1 MSDAKDKSGKQSK
14 DSEAQGPL
22 GGERLA
28 EARRVQQISVVDIA
42 KELHLDEPKVRAL
55 ERNEFDV
62 LGAPVFAK
70 GHLRKY
76 AQLVQVNADDVM
88 ADYYQLNRKAGMPQV
103 VSVRPRAR
111 REMSP
116 GPWIA
121 VIVVIILVATA
132 YWWFTIPSAPVV
144 DEPQPDLLPQ
154 AITEAPEAQGVEL
167 GVDDTAI
174 LESVAADAATSE
186 PAPPEPEEGA
196 TDSARRETGD
206 AAETP
211 ELSDGQMRLLVTYS
225 GDCWTEITDALG
237 RRLFFGLGTD
247 GRTVELSGQ
256 APFNVLFGNAANVSI
271 RVNGVERTF
280 SDAERRGRTARLTIA
295 GS

>member
-1 MSDAKDKSGKQSK
+1 MSDAKDNSREQQG
-14 DSEAQGPL
+14 DSETQSPQ

-28 EARRVQQISVVDIA
+28 EARRAQKISVLEIA

-76 AQLVQVNADDVM
+76 ARLVKVGEDDVM
-88 ADYYQLNRKAGMPQV
+88 ADYYLLNRAASMPQV
-103 VSVRPRAR
+103 VSGRPRPR

-121 VIVVIILVATA
+121 VIVIIVLVATA
-132 YWWFTIPSAPVV
+132 YWWFTTDSYRA
-144 DEPQPDLLPQ
+144 DEPTQDSLPEETLRSQQPLAEQPVTDDSDVVAPQ
-154 AITEAPEAQGVEL
+154 TPAVDDGEFYVLQPEAADSEVA
-167 GVDDTAI
+167 VP
-174 LESVAADAATSE
+174 AADADD
-186 PAPPEPEEGA
+186 AP
-196 TDSARRETGD
+196 DLD
-206 AAETP
+206 
-211 ELSDGQMRLLVTYS
+211 DGQMRLLVTYS

-247 GRTVELSGQ
+247 GRTVELSGA
-256 APFNVLFGNAANVSI
+256 APFNVLFGNAENV
-271 RVNGVERTF
+271 RLQVNGVERAITA
-280 SDAERRGRTARLTIA
+280 SERRGRIARLTLTD
-295 GS
+295 S